1 MNLPKTI
8 RTQSDDSRAQKHA
21 VLPHNPKR
29 HSASFRRVLVLVYG
43 TVVLFALLITGIYT
57 VVSPQIFASNK
68 ISDLI
73 PKGQIIAGYIESTL
87 RGELSSTYLVPL
99 IGRSTSQWEAT
110 VWVVDANGD
119 TLIRTQQIEGR
130 RVGRLPAKLSE
141 SMLPQVLSG
150 EVATHVGSMEDL
162 TVSDGASHRKSA
174 RSSGVM
180 NGLSEGSAKAPET
193 DSTEEVMNGNLV
205 VVAVPIT
212 FMDEVIGAVFMAQ
225 SMTEIMG
232 GMQALTNTLA
242 LSLLLV
248 GLLMLPVVL
257 FFASRMVRPIT
268 RMRTVALTMAGG
280 DLTARAEDGSNDEY
294 GELGRALNYLSSE
307 LGSTISSLQMER
319 NRLQSLING
328 LSEGIIAVDAKGA
341 TTLINPAVYGL
352 LNLQSTDDNVRA
364 AAPDVFAM
372 FDQALSSAQAVKKTV
387 WQGDV
392 ALHISVSP
400 LLLQSGEVTGC
411 VGIVSDVTS
420 AERLE
425 QTRRD
430 YVANV
435 SHELRTPLTA
445 MRALIEPLRDGLVK
459 TEEQRQQI
467 YDVVLRETMRL
478 SRLVN
483 DMLELSRLQSGTA
496 SLSRSVFAPL
506 PLFNLI
512 HETYSAYAE
521 DYQQTFV
528 YDVPEDLP
536 SVWGNPDRT
545 QQVLIVLLDNAFKYT
560 PEGGVV
566 TLSACAEGDVVRVRV
581 RDTGVGIPAAD
592 LPHVFDR
599 FYKVDKS
606 HHSKGTGLGLV
617 IAYEIMKH
625 LGEEMSVTSEP
636 GQGSCFTF
644 TLHIAQG
651 SAERTAELPKAPA

>member
-1 MNLPKTI
+1 MTAG
-8 RTQSDDSRAQKHA
+8 R
-21 VLPHNPKR
+21 PKR

-43 TVVLFALLITGIYT
+43 TVILFALLITGIYT

-110 VWVVDANGD
+110 VWVVDASGD

-130 RVGRLPAKLSE
+130 RVGRLPAKLSK

-162 TVSDGASHRKSA
+162 TVSDGTSQRKSA
-174 RSSGVM
+174 RSSSVM
-180 NGLSEGSAKAPET
+180 NGLSEGSAKTPET

-294 GELGRALNYLSSE
+294 GELGRALNHLSSE

-372 FDQALSSAQAVKKTV
+372 FDQALSFAQAVKKTV

-606 HHSKGTGLGLV
+606 HHSKGTGLGLA

-636 GQGSCFTF
+636 GRGSCFTF

-651 SAERTAELPKAPA
+651 AAELPKAPA

>member
-1 MNLPKTI
+1 MTAG
-8 RTQSDDSRAQKHA
+8 R
-21 VLPHNPKR
+21 PKR

-43 TVVLFALLITGIYT
+43 TVILFALLITGIYT

-110 VWVVDANGD
+110 VWVVDASGD

-174 RSSGVM
+174 RSSSVM
-180 NGLSEGSAKAPET
+180 NGLSEGSAKVPET

-606 HHSKGTGLGLV
+606 HHSKGTGLGLA

-651 SAERTAELPKAPA
+651 SAEKTAEPPKAPA

>member
-1 MNLPKTI
+1 MTAGK
-8 RTQSDDSRAQKHA
+8 
-21 VLPHNPKR
+21 PKR

-43 TVVLFALLITGIYT
+43 TVILFALLITGIYT

-110 VWVVDANGD
+110 VWVVDASGD

-174 RSSGVM
+174 WSSSVM
-180 NGLSEGSAKAPET
+180 NGLSEGSAKTPET

-606 HHSKGTGLGLV
+606 HHSKGTGLGLA

-644 TLHIAQG
+644 TLHIAH
-651 SAERTAELPKAPA
+651 STAEKTAELPKAPA

>member
-1 MNLPKTI
+1 MTAG
-8 RTQSDDSRAQKHA
+8 R
-21 VLPHNPKR
+21 PKR

-43 TVVLFALLITGIYT
+43 TVILFALLITGIYT

-110 VWVVDANGD
+110 VWVVDASGD

-372 FDQALSSAQAVKKTV
+372 FDQALSSARAVKKTV

-528 YDVPEDLP
+528 YDVPEDLL

-606 HHSKGTGLGLV
+606 HHSKGTGLGLA

-651 SAERTAELPKAPA
+651 SAEKTAELPKAPA

>member
-1 MNLPKTI
+1 MTAG
-8 RTQSDDSRAQKHA
+8 R
-21 VLPHNPKR
+21 PKR

-43 TVVLFALLITGIYT
+43 TVILFALLITGIYT

-110 VWVVDANGD
+110 VWVVDASGD

-162 TVSDGASHRKSA
+162 TVSDGANHRKSA
-174 RSSGVM
+174 WSSSVM

-606 HHSKGTGLGLV
+606 HHSKGTGLGRA

-651 SAERTAELPKAPA
+651 SAEKTAELPKAPA

>member
-1 MNLPKTI
+1 MTAG
-8 RTQSDDSRAQKHA
+8 R
-21 VLPHNPKR
+21 PKR

-43 TVVLFALLITGIYT
+43 TVILFALLITGIYT

-110 VWVVDANGD
+110 VWVVDASGD

-130 RVGRLPAKLSE
+130 RVGRLPAKLSK

-162 TVSDGASHRKSA
+162 TVSDGTSQRKSA
-174 RSSGVM
+174 RSSSVM
-180 NGLSEGSAKAPET
+180 NGLSEGSAKTPET

-205 VVAVPIT
+205 VVAVPVT

-280 DLTARAEDGSNDEY
+280 DLTARAEDSSNDEY
-294 GELGRALNYLSSE
+294 GELGRALNHLSSE

-341 TTLINPAVYGL
+341 TTLINPAVYSL

-400 LLLQSGEVTGC
+400 LLLQGGEVTGC

-606 HHSKGTGLGLV
+606 HHSKGTGLGLA

-651 SAERTAELPKAPA
+651 AAELPKAPA

>member
-1 MNLPKTI
+1 MTAG
-8 RTQSDDSRAQKHA
+8 R
-21 VLPHNPKR
+21 PKR

-43 TVVLFALLITGIYT
+43 TVILFALLITGIYT

-110 VWVVDANGD
+110 VWVVDASGD

-174 RSSGVM
+174 RSSSVM

-566 TLSACAEGDVVRVRV
+566 TLSACAEDDVVRVRV

-606 HHSKGTGLGLV
+606 HHSKGTGLGLA

-644 TLHIAQG
+644 TLHIAHG
-651 SAERTAELPKAPA
+651 AAEKTAELPKAPA

>member
-1 MNLPKTI
+1 MTAG
-8 RTQSDDSRAQKHA
+8 R
-21 VLPHNPKR
+21 PKR

-43 TVVLFALLITGIYT
+43 TVILFALLITGIYT

-110 VWVVDANGD
+110 VWVVDASGD

-180 NGLSEGSAKAPET
+180 NGLSEGSAKVPET

-496 SLSRSVFAPL
+496 SLSRGVFAPL

-606 HHSKGTGLGLV
+606 HHSKGTGLGLA

-651 SAERTAELPKAPA
+651 SAEKTAELPKAPA

>member
-1 MNLPKTI
+1 MK
-8 RTQSDDSRAQKHA
+8 
-21 VLPHNPKR
+21 

-57 VVSPQIFASNK
+57 VVSPQIFAGNK
-68 ISDLI
+68 IDDLI

-87 RGELSSTYLVPL
+87 RGELSSAYLVPL

-110 VWVVDANGD
+110 VWVVDENGD

-352 LNLQSTDDNVRA
+352 LNLQSSDDNVRA

-606 HHSKGTGLGLV
+606 HHSKGTGLGLA

-651 SAERTAELPKAPA
+651 SAEKTAELPKAPA

>member
-1 MNLPKTI
+1 MTAG
-8 RTQSDDSRAQKHA
+8 R
-21 VLPHNPKR
+21 PKR

-43 TVVLFALLITGIYT
+43 TVILFALLITGIYT

-110 VWVVDANGD
+110 VWVVDASGD

-566 TLSACAEGDVVRVRV
+566 TLSACAEGDVVCVRV

-606 HHSKGTGLGLV
+606 HHSKGTGLGLA

-651 SAERTAELPKAPA
+651 TAEKTTELPKAPA

>member
-1 MNLPKTI
+1 MTAG
-8 RTQSDDSRAQKHA
+8 R
-21 VLPHNPKR
+21 PKR

-43 TVVLFALLITGIYT
+43 TVILFALLITGIYT

-110 VWVVDANGD
+110 VWVVDASGD

-174 RSSGVM
+174 RSSSVM

-566 TLSACAEGDVVRVRV
+566 TLSACAEGDVVRVR
-581 RDTGVGIPAAD
+581 DTGVGIPAAD

-599 FYKVDKS
+599 F
-606 HHSKGTGLGLV
+606 
-617 IAYEIMKH
+617 
-625 LGEEMSVTSEP
+625 
-636 GQGSCFTF
+636 
-644 TLHIAQG
+644 
-651 SAERTAELPKAPA
+651 

>member
-1 MNLPKTI
+1 MTAG
-8 RTQSDDSRAQKHA
+8 R
-21 VLPHNPKR
+21 PKR

-43 TVVLFALLITGIYT
+43 TVILFALLITGIYT

-110 VWVVDANGD
+110 VWVVDASGD

-174 RSSGVM
+174 RSSSVM

-459 TEEQRQQI
+459 TEEQRLQI

-606 HHSKGTGLGLV
+606 HHSKGTGLGLA

-651 SAERTAELPKAPA
+651 SAEKTAELPKAPA

>member
-1 MNLPKTI
+1 MTAG
-8 RTQSDDSRAQKHA
+8 R
-21 VLPHNPKR
+21 PKR

-43 TVVLFALLITGIYT
+43 TVILFALLITGIYT

-110 VWVVDANGD
+110 VWVVDASGD

-174 RSSGVM
+174 RSSSVM
-180 NGLSEGSAKAPET
+180 NGLSEGSTKAPET

-545 QQVLIVLLDNAFKYT
+545 QQVLIALLDNAFKYT

-566 TLSACAEGDVVRVRV
+566 TLSACAEDNVVRVRV

-606 HHSKGTGLGLV
+606 HHSKGTGLGLA

-651 SAERTAELPKAPA
+651 SAEKTAELPKAPA

>member
-1 MNLPKTI
+1 MTAG
-8 RTQSDDSRAQKHA
+8 R
-21 VLPHNPKR
+21 PKR

-43 TVVLFALLITGIYT
+43 TVILFALLITGIYT

-110 VWVVDANGD
+110 VWVVDASGD

-174 RSSGVM
+174 WSSSVM

-280 DLTARAEDGSNDEY
+280 DLTVGGTYAVNAIDFYGLRICTCGLINAKGDGYTDRVAAADDSYKRLVFRDGKLVGYVLIN
-294 GELGRALNYLSSE
+294 ASE
-307 LGSTISSLQMER
+307 NAGIYT
-319 NRLQSLING
+319 SLISGGVPLEG
-328 LSEGIIAVDAKGA
+328 L
-341 TTLINPAVYGL
+341 
-352 LNLQSTDDNVRA
+352 
-364 AAPDVFAM
+364 
-372 FDQALSSAQAVKKTV
+372 
-387 WQGDV
+387 QGD
-392 ALHISVSP
+392 LMDSP
-400 LLLQSGEVTGC
+400 NLFWFPKE
-411 VGIVSDVTS
+411 
-420 AERLE
+420 
-425 QTRRD
+425 TRITK
-430 YVANV
+430 
-435 SHELRTPLTA
+435 LR
-445 MRALIEPLRDGLVK
+445 
-459 TEEQRQQI
+459 
-467 YDVVLRETMRL
+467 
-478 SRLVN
+478 
-483 DMLELSRLQSGTA
+483 
-496 SLSRSVFAPL
+496 
-506 PLFNLI
+506 
-512 HETYSAYAE
+512 
-521 DYQQTFV
+521 
-528 YDVPEDLP
+528 
-536 SVWGNPDRT
+536 
-545 QQVLIVLLDNAFKYT
+545 
-560 PEGGVV
+560 GGVQ
-566 TLSACAEGDVVRVRV
+566 L
-581 RDTGVGIPAAD
+581 
-592 LPHVFDR
+592 
-599 FYKVDKS
+599 
-606 HHSKGTGLGLV
+606 
-617 IAYEIMKH
+617 
-625 LGEEMSVTSEP
+625 
-636 GQGSCFTF
+636 
-644 TLHIAQG
+644 
-651 SAERTAELPKAPA
+651 

>member
-1 MNLPKTI
+1 MTAGK
-8 RTQSDDSRAQKHA
+8 
-21 VLPHNPKR
+21 PKR

-43 TVVLFALLITGIYT
+43 TVILFALLITGIYT

-110 VWVVDANGD
+110 VWVVDASGD

-162 TVSDGASHRKSA
+162 TVSDGASQRKSA
-174 RSSGVM
+174 WSSSVM
-180 NGLSEGSAKAPET
+180 NGLSEGSAKTPET

-352 LNLQSTDDNVRA
+352 LNLQSADDNVRA

-606 HHSKGTGLGLV
+606 HHSKGTGLGLA

-636 GQGSCFTF
+636 GRGSCFTF

-651 SAERTAELPKAPA
+651 AAEKTAELPKTPA

>member
-1 MNLPKTI
+1 MTAG
-8 RTQSDDSRAQKHA
+8 R
-21 VLPHNPKR
+21 PKR

-43 TVVLFALLITGIYT
+43 TVILFALLITGIYT

-110 VWVVDANGD
+110 VWVVDASGD

-174 RSSGVM
+174 RSSSVM

-560 PEGGVV
+560 PEGGIV

-606 HHSKGTGLGLV
+606 HHSKGTGLGLA

-636 GQGSCFTF
+636 GRGSCFTF

-651 SAERTAELPKAPA
+651 SAEKTAELPKAPA

>member
-1 MNLPKTI
+1 MTAG
-8 RTQSDDSRAQKHA
+8 R
-21 VLPHNPKR
+21 PKR

-43 TVVLFALLITGIYT
+43 TVILFALLITGIYT

-110 VWVVDANGD
+110 VWVVDASGD

-162 TVSDGASHRKSA
+162 TVSDGTSQRKSA
-174 RSSGVM
+174 RSSSVM
-180 NGLSEGSAKAPET
+180 NGLSEGSAKTPET

-606 HHSKGTGLGLV
+606 HHSKGTGLGLA

-636 GQGSCFTF
+636 GRGSCFTF

-651 SAERTAELPKAPA
+651 AAEKTAELPKAPA

>member
-1 MNLPKTI
+1 MTAG
-8 RTQSDDSRAQKHA
+8 R
-21 VLPHNPKR
+21 PKR

-43 TVVLFALLITGIYT
+43 TVILFALLITGIYT

-110 VWVVDANGD
+110 VWVVDASGD

-150 EVATHVGSMEDL
+150 EIATHVGSMEDL

-174 RSSGVM
+174 WSSSVM

-606 HHSKGTGLGLV
+606 HHSKGTGLGLA

-651 SAERTAELPKAPA
+651 SAEKTAELPKAPA

>member
-1 MNLPKTI
+1 MTAG
-8 RTQSDDSRAQKHA
+8 R
-21 VLPHNPKR
+21 PKR

-43 TVVLFALLITGIYT
+43 TVILFALLITGIYT

-110 VWVVDANGD
+110 VWVVDASGD

-162 TVSDGASHRKSA
+162 TVSDDASHRKSA

-430 YVANV
+430 YVANI

-606 HHSKGTGLGLV
+606 HHSKGTGLGLA

-651 SAERTAELPKAPA
+651 SAEKTAELPKAPA

>member
-1 MNLPKTI
+1 MTAG
-8 RTQSDDSRAQKHA
+8 R
-21 VLPHNPKR
+21 PKR

-43 TVVLFALLITGIYT
+43 TVILFALLITGIYT

-110 VWVVDANGD
+110 VWVVDASGD

-162 TVSDGASHRKSA
+162 TVSDGTSQRKSA
-174 RSSGVM
+174 RSSSVM
-180 NGLSEGSAKAPET
+180 NGLSEGSAKTPET

-280 DLTARAEDGSNDEY
+280 NLTARAEDGSNDEY
-294 GELGRALNYLSSE
+294 GELGRALNHLSSE

-496 SLSRSVFAPL
+496 SLSRSAFAPL

-560 PEGGVV
+560 PEGGIV
-566 TLSACAEGDVVRVRV
+566 TLSACAEDDVVRVRV

-606 HHSKGTGLGLV
+606 HHSKGTGLGLA

-636 GQGSCFTF
+636 GRGSCFTF

-651 SAERTAELPKAPA
+651 AAEKTAELPKAPA

>member
-1 MNLPKTI
+1 MTAG
-8 RTQSDDSRAQKHA
+8 R
-21 VLPHNPKR
+21 PKR

-43 TVVLFALLITGIYT
+43 TVILFALLITGIYT

-110 VWVVDANGD
+110 VWVVDASGD

-174 RSSGVM
+174 RSSSVM
-180 NGLSEGSAKAPET
+180 NGLSEGSAKTPET

-307 LGSTISSLQMER
+307 LGNTISSLQMER

-606 HHSKGTGLGLV
+606 HHSKGTGLGLA

-651 SAERTAELPKAPA
+651 SAEKTAELPKAPA

>member
-1 MNLPKTI
+1 MTAG
-8 RTQSDDSRAQKHA
+8 R
-21 VLPHNPKR
+21 PKR

-43 TVVLFALLITGIYT
+43 TVILFALLITGIYT

-110 VWVVDANGD
+110 VWVVDASGD

-174 RSSGVM
+174 WSSSVM

-400 LLLQSGEVTGC
+400 LLLQSRQDTGIEAIVT
-411 VGIVSDVTS
+411 DDTS

-606 HHSKGTGLGLV
+606 HHSKGTGLGLA
-617 IAYEIMKH
+617 IAYENMKH

-651 SAERTAELPKAPA
+651 TAEKTAELPKAPA

>member
-1 MNLPKTI
+1 MTVG
-8 RTQSDDSRAQKHA
+8 R
-21 VLPHNPKR
+21 PKR

-43 TVVLFALLITGIYT
+43 TVILFALLITGIYT

-110 VWVVDANGD
+110 VWVVDASGD

-606 HHSKGTGLGLV
+606 HHSKGTGLGLA

-651 SAERTAELPKAPA
+651 AAEKTAELPKAPA

>member
-1 MNLPKTI
+1 MTAG
-8 RTQSDDSRAQKHA
+8 R
-21 VLPHNPKR
+21 PKR

-43 TVVLFALLITGIYT
+43 TVILFALLITGIYT

-110 VWVVDANGD
+110 VWVVDASGD

-174 RSSGVM
+174 RSSSVM

-372 FDQALSSAQAVKKTV
+372 FDQALSSARAVKKTV

-400 LLLQSGEVTGC
+400 LLRQSGEVTGC

-545 QQVLIVLLDNAFKYT
+545 QQVLILLLDNAFKYT

-606 HHSKGTGLGLV
+606 HHSKGTGLGLA

-651 SAERTAELPKAPA
+651 SAEKTAELPKAPA

>member
-1 MNLPKTI
+1 MTAG
-8 RTQSDDSRAQKHA
+8 R
-21 VLPHNPKR
+21 PKR

-43 TVVLFALLITGIYT
+43 TVILFALLITGIYT

-68 ISDLI
+68 ITDLI

-110 VWVVDANGD
+110 VWVVDASGD

-174 RSSGVM
+174 WSSSVM

-606 HHSKGTGLGLV
+606 HHSKGTGLGLA

-651 SAERTAELPKAPA
+651 SAEKTAELPKAPA

>member
-1 MNLPKTI
+1 MTAGK
-8 RTQSDDSRAQKHA
+8 
-21 VLPHNPKR
+21 PKR

-43 TVVLFALLITGIYT
+43 TVILFALLITGIYT

-110 VWVVDANGD
+110 VWVVDASGD

-162 TVSDGASHRKSA
+162 TVSDGASQRKSA
-174 RSSGVM
+174 WSSSVM
-180 NGLSEGSAKAPET
+180 NGLSEGSAKTPET

-606 HHSKGTGLGLV
+606 HHSKGTGLGLA

-636 GQGSCFTF
+636 GRGSCFSF
-644 TLHIAQG
+644 TLHIAQDTT
-651 SAERTAELPKAPA
+651 EKTAKLP

>member
-1 MNLPKTI
+1 MTAG
-8 RTQSDDSRAQKHA
+8 R
-21 VLPHNPKR
+21 PKR

-43 TVVLFALLITGIYT
+43 TVILFALLITGIYT

-110 VWVVDANGD
+110 VWVVDASGD

-162 TVSDGASHRKSA
+162 TVSDGANRRKSA
-174 RSSGVM
+174 RSSNVM

-606 HHSKGTGLGLV
+606 HHSKGTGLGLA

-644 TLHIAQG
+644 TLHIA
-651 SAERTAELPKAPA
+651 SKPAALPE

>member
-1 MNLPKTI
+1 MTAG
-8 RTQSDDSRAQKHA
+8 R
-21 VLPHNPKR
+21 PKR

-43 TVVLFALLITGIYT
+43 TVILFALLITGIYT

-110 VWVVDANGD
+110 VWVVDASGD

-174 RSSGVM
+174 WSSSVM

-372 FDQALSSAQAVKKTV
+372 FDQALSSARAVKKTV

-606 HHSKGTGLGLV
+606 HHSKGTGLGLA

-651 SAERTAELPKAPA
+651 AAEKTAELPKAPA

>member
-1 MNLPKTI
+1 MTAG
-8 RTQSDDSRAQKHA
+8 R
-21 VLPHNPKR
+21 PKR

-43 TVVLFALLITGIYT
+43 TVILFALLITGIYT

-110 VWVVDANGD
+110 VWVVDASGD

-130 RVGRLPAKLSE
+130 RVGRLPTKLSE

-174 RSSGVM
+174 WSSSVM

-606 HHSKGTGLGLV
+606 HHSKGTGLGLA

-636 GQGSCFTF
+636 GRGSCFTF

-651 SAERTAELPKAPA
+651 SAEKTAELPKAPA

>member
-1 MNLPKTI
+1 MTAG
-8 RTQSDDSRAQKHA
+8 R
-21 VLPHNPKR
+21 PKR

-43 TVVLFALLITGIYT
+43 TVILFALLITGIYT

-110 VWVVDANGD
+110 VWVVDASGD

-162 TVSDGASHRKSA
+162 TVSDGANRRKSA
-174 RSSGVM
+174 WSSSVM

-606 HHSKGTGLGLV
+606 HHSKGTGLGLA

-636 GQGSCFTF
+636 GRGSCFTF

-651 SAERTAELPKAPA
+651 SAEKTAELPKAPA

>member
-1 MNLPKTI
+1 MTAG
-8 RTQSDDSRAQKHA
+8 R
-21 VLPHNPKR
+21 PKR

-43 TVVLFALLITGIYT
+43 TVILFALLITGIYT

-110 VWVVDANGD
+110 VWVVDASGD

-180 NGLSEGSAKAPET
+180 NGLSEGSAKTPET

-528 YDVPEDLP
+528 YDVPESLP
-536 SVWGNPDRT
+536 DVTGNPDRT
-545 QQVLIVLLDNAFKYT
+545 QQVLIALLDNAFKYT
-560 PEGGVV
+560 PEGGTV
-566 TLSACAEGDVVRVRV
+566 TLSAAVEGDVVRIRV
-581 RDTGVGIPAAD
+581 RDTGVGISKED

-606 HHSKGTGLGLV
+606 HHGKGTGLGLA

-625 LGEEMSVTSEP
+625 LGEEMSVTSELN
-636 GQGSCFTF
+636 QGSCFTF
-644 TLHIAQG
+644 TLHIAKSSG
-651 SAERTAELPKAPA
+651 FPPKIA

>member
-1 MNLPKTI
+1 MTAG
-8 RTQSDDSRAQKHA
+8 R
-21 VLPHNPKR
+21 PKR

-43 TVVLFALLITGIYT
+43 TVILFALLITGIYT

-110 VWVVDANGD
+110 VWVVDASGD

-162 TVSDGASHRKSA
+162 TVSDGANHRKSA
-174 RSSGVM
+174 RSSSVM

-257 FFASRMVRPIT
+257 FFASRMVRPIS

-606 HHSKGTGLGLV
+606 HHSKGTGLGLA

-651 SAERTAELPKAPA
+651 SAEKTAELPKAPA

>member
-1 MNLPKTI
+1 MTAG
-8 RTQSDDSRAQKHA
+8 R
-21 VLPHNPKR
+21 PKR

-43 TVVLFALLITGIYT
+43 TVILFALLITGIYT

-110 VWVVDANGD
+110 VWVVDASGD

-180 NGLSEGSAKAPET
+180 NGLSEGSAKTPET

-606 HHSKGTGLGLV
+606 HHSKGTGLGLA

-651 SAERTAELPKAPA
+651 AAEKMAELPKAPA

>member
-1 MNLPKTI
+1 MKV
-8 RTQSDDSRAQKHA
+8 A
-21 VLPHNPKR
+21 VTYDENEMVFQHFGHTERFK
-29 HSASFRRVLVLVYG
+29 
-43 TVVLFALLITGIYT
+43 IYT
-57 VVSPQIFASNK
+57 VEDGK
-68 ISDLI
+68 
-73 PKGQIIAGYIESTL
+73 
-87 RGELSSTYLVPL
+87 
-99 IGRSTSQWEAT
+99 
-110 VWVVDANGD
+110 
-119 TLIRTQQIEGR
+119 
-130 RVGRLPAKLSE
+130 
-141 SMLPQVLSG
+141 VLSG

-174 RSSGVM
+174 WSSSVM

-435 SHELRTPLTA
+435 SHELRTCACRGWSTTCWSSPA
-445 MRALIEPLRDGLVK
+445 CKAARPRSPE
-459 TEEQRQQI
+459 
-467 YDVVLRETMRL
+467 
-478 SRLVN
+478 
-483 DMLELSRLQSGTA
+483 A
-496 SLSRSVFAPL
+496 SLPRSRCSTSSTKPIPPTPRTISRPSSTTCRKTCRAFGAIRIAPSRCSSCCW
-506 PLFNLI
+506 I
-512 HETYSAYAE
+512 T
-521 DYQQTFV
+521 
-528 YDVPEDLP
+528 P
-536 SVWGNPDRT
+536 SSIR
-545 QQVLIVLLDNAFKYT
+545 
-560 PEGGVV
+560 
-566 TLSACAEGDVVRVRV
+566 RR
-581 RDTGVGIPAAD
+581 AASS
-592 LPHVFDR
+592 R
-599 FYKVDKS
+599 
-606 HHSKGTGLGLV
+606 
-617 IAYEIMKH
+617 
-625 LGEEMSVTSEP
+625 
-636 GQGSCFTF
+636 
-644 TLHIAQG
+644 
-651 SAERTAELPKAPA
+651 

>member
-1 MNLPKTI
+1 MTAG
-8 RTQSDDSRAQKHA
+8 R
-21 VLPHNPKR
+21 PKR

-43 TVVLFALLITGIYT
+43 TVILFALLITGIYT

-110 VWVVDANGD
+110 VWVVDASGD

-162 TVSDGASHRKSA
+162 TVSDGTSQRKSA
-174 RSSGVM
+174 RSSSVM

-606 HHSKGTGLGLV
+606 HHSKGTGLGLA

-651 SAERTAELPKAPA
+651 AAELPKAPA

>member
-1 MNLPKTI
+1 MTRLT
-8 RTQSDDSRAQKHA
+8 SLRASGGAHDAIPGGK
-21 VLPHNPKR
+21 KR

-57 VVSPQIFASNK
+57 VVSPQIFARNK

-141 SMLPQVLSG
+141 SMLPQVLAG

-162 TVSDGASHRKSA
+162 SVSDNAGQHKSTQ
-174 RSSGVM
+174 SGGVM
-180 NGLSEGSAKAPET
+180 DNLSDSKASESA
-193 DSTEEVMNGNLV
+193 DSTEEVMSGKLV
-205 VVAVPIT
+205 VVAVPIS
-212 FMDEVIGAVFMAQ
+212 FMDDVIGAVFMAQ

-248 GLLMLPVVL
+248 ALLMLPVVL
-257 FFASRMVRPIT
+257 FFAARMVQPIT

-280 DLTARAEDGSNDEY
+280 DLTARAEDTSNDEY
-294 GELGRALNYLSSE
+294 GELGGALNYLSSE
-307 LGSTISSLQMER
+307 LGRTISSLQMER

-352 LNLQSTDDNVRA
+352 LNLNSTAKDVRA

-372 FDQALSSAQAVKKTV
+372 FDEALASAQAVKKTV

-400 LLLQSGEVTGC
+400 LLTQSGEVSGC

-506 PLFNLI
+506 PLLDLI
-512 HETYSAYAE
+512 RETYSAYAE

-528 YDVPEDLP
+528 YDVPKTLP
-536 SVWGNPDRT
+536 NVVGNPDRT
-545 QQVLIVLLDNAFKYT
+545 QQVLIALLDNAFKYT
-560 PEGGVV
+560 PEGGTV
-566 TLSACAEGDVVRVRV
+566 TLSACTEGNIVRIRV
-581 RDTGVGIPAAD
+581 TDTGVGIPAED

-606 HHSKGTGLGLV
+606 HHSKGTGLGLA

-625 LGEEMSVTSEP
+625 LGEEMNVTSEP

-644 TLHIAQG
+644 TLHIAD
-651 SAERTAELPKAPA
+651 EKTALPE

>member
-1 MNLPKTI
+1 MMK
-8 RTQSDDSRAQKHA
+8 
-21 VLPHNPKR
+21 

-43 TVVLFALLITGIYT
+43 TVVVFALLITGIYT
-57 VVSPQIFASNK
+57 VVSPQIFAGNK
-68 ISDLI
+68 IDDLI

-87 RGELSSTYLVPL
+87 RGELSSAYLVPL

-110 VWVVDANGD
+110 VWVVDENGD
-119 TLIRTQQIEGR
+119 TLIRTQQIDGR
-130 RVGRLPAKLSE
+130 RVGRLPAKLSS

-150 EVATHVGSMEDL
+150 EVATHIGSMEDL
-162 TVSDGASHRKSA
+162 STTSISRYRKSGST
-174 RSSGVM
+174 SSAMSGLTSD
-180 NGLSEGSAKAPET
+180 NGKSAET
-193 DSTEEVMNGNLV
+193 SDSTEEEMNGKLV

-212 FMDEVIGAVFMAQ
+212 FMGDVIGAVFMAQ
-225 SMTEIMG
+225 SMTEIMD
-232 GMQALTNTLA
+232 GMQALNNTLA
-242 LSLLLV
+242 LSLLV
-248 GLLMLPVVL
+248 VALLLLPVVL
-257 FFASRMVRPIT
+257 FFASRMAKPIAN
-268 RMRTVALTMAGG
+268 MRAVALTMAGG
-280 DLTARAEDGSNDEY
+280 DLTARADDHSSDEY

-307 LGSTISSLQMER
+307 LGSTISSLEMER

-328 LSEGIIAVDAKGA
+328 LSEGIIAVDAQGA
-341 TTLINPAVYGL
+341 VTLMNPAVYGL
-352 LNLQSTDDNVRA
+352 LSLSDSTADVRA

-372 FDQALSSAQAVKKTV
+372 FDEALRSGNVVKKTI
-387 WQGDV
+387 WQGDI

-400 LLLQSGEVTGC
+400 LRLPGEDITGC

-445 MRALIEPLRDGLVK
+445 MRALMEPLRDGLVK

-496 SLSRSVFAPL
+496 SLQRSVFAPL
-506 PLFNLI
+506 PLLNII

-521 DYQQTFV
+521 DYQQTFI
-528 YDVPEDLP
+528 YDVPESLP
-536 SVWGNPDRT
+536 DVTGNPDRT
-545 QQVLIVLLDNAFKYT
+545 QQVLIALLDNAFKYT
-560 PEGGVV
+560 PEGGTV
-566 TLSACAEGDVVRVRV
+566 TLSAAVEGDVVRICV
-581 RDTGVGIPAAD
+581 RDTGVGISKED

-606 HHSKGTGLGLV
+606 HHGKGTGLGLA

-625 LGEEMSVTSEP
+625 LGEEMSVTSELN
-636 GQGSCFTF
+636 QGSCFTF
-644 TLHIAQG
+644 TLHIAKSSG
-651 SAERTAELPKAPA
+651 FPPKIA

>member
-1 MNLPKTI
+1 MTAG
-8 RTQSDDSRAQKHA
+8 R
-21 VLPHNPKR
+21 PKR

-43 TVVLFALLITGIYT
+43 TVILFALLITGIYT

-73 PKGQIIAGYIESTL
+73 PKGQIIAGYIESTV

-110 VWVVDANGD
+110 VWVVDASGD

-162 TVSDGASHRKSA
+162 TVSDGANHRKSA

-248 GLLMLPVVL
+248 ALLMLPIVL

-606 HHSKGTGLGLV
+606 HHSKGTGLGLA

-651 SAERTAELPKAPA
+651 SAEKTAELPKAPA